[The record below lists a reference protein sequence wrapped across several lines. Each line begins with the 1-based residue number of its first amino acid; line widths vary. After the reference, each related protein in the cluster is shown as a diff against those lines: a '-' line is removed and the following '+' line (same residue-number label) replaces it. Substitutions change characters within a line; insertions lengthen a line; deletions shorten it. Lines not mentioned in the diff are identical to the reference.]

1 VKFFSQVG
9 QDQFLFEHFFRGK
22 RGGVFVDIG
31 AYDGEKFSNSLFFER
46 SMGWTGLCVEPL
58 PSAFARLCATRKAVC
73 KQCCVADFEGEA
85 DFVEADA
92 GIDEKMLSGLA
103 EKFDPRHRSHL
114 EAHAISRQTRR
125 VQVRKLSSLLE
136 EQNLYDID
144 LCSIDVEGA
153 EVSILTP
160 LDLQKF
166 RISVFAIE
174 NDYPDES
181 LITLMRSKGYDLVAR
196 LAHDCIFKRQDVQRL
211 PLTTVFC
218 SVWHG
223 DPNRWELLRGH
234 VANLAVQTLPLE
246 SIYVF
251 DGGDVPPAWLKARSV
266 TVHESLTIYQAW
278 NIALSMVATPAAMNL
293 NLDDRLAPDAVQ
305 VMQSVMAR
313 ENAMLVAGDWNV
325 RYTQADT
332 DNVEKCYPVQRLP
345 FVQAWPPAAGT
356 VTRLGSG
363 TGERGTLGPATMW
376 RMEAHLTAPRYPWR
390 ASDGTL
396 IRSAADAIWWMI
408 LKHQNRKIVRLPLV
422 IGNYF
427 SHPADQAE
435 FRRQPYDELALVAN
449 PGISLT

>member
-1 VKFFSQVG
+1 VKFFSQLG
-9 QDQFLFEHFFRGK
+9 QDHFLFEHFFRGK
-22 RGGVFVDIG
+22 RGGVFVDVG

-46 SMGWTGLCVEPL
+46 FMGWTGLCIEPL
-58 PSAFARLCATRKAVC
+58 PSAFARLSTARKAVC

-92 GIDEKMLSGLA
+92 GVDEKMFSGLT
-103 EKFDPRHRSHL
+103 EKFDARHRSRL
-114 EAHAISRQTRR
+114 DARATSRQTLR

-144 LCSIDVEGA
+144 FCSIDVEGA
-153 EVSILTP
+153 EISVLTP

-166 RISVFAIE
+166 RISVFVIE
-174 NDYPDES
+174 NNYGDER
-181 LITLMRSKGYDLVAR
+181 LITLMASKGYDLVDR
-196 LAHDCIFKRQDVQRL
+196 LEQDCIFKRRDIQRL

-218 SVWHG
+218 PVWHG
-223 DPNRWELLRGH
+223 DPSRWELLRGH
-234 VANLAVQTLPLE
+234 AANLAAQTLPVE

-251 DGGDVPPAWLKARSV
+251 DGGDLPPDWLEAHSV
-266 TVHESLTIYQAW
+266 TVRESLTIYQAW
-278 NIALSMVATPAAMNL
+278 NIALSMVATPTAMNL
-293 NLDDRLAPDAVQ
+293 NLDDRLAPDAVEIMQ
-305 VMQSVMAR
+305 RVMWR
-313 ENAMLVAGDWNV
+313 DGAMLVAGDWNI
-325 RYTQADT
+325 RYTQPDT
-332 DNVEKCYPVQRLP
+332 DNVEKCYPLQRLP
-345 FVQAWPPAAGT
+345 FVPAWPPAAGT

-363 TGERGTLGPATMW
+363 TGERRTLGPATMW

-408 LKHQNRKIVRLPLV
+408 LDHQKRKAVRIPLV

-435 FRRQPYDELALVAN
+435 FRPQPYDELALAAEI
-449 PGISLT
+449 GISLI